1 MNGIT
6 IRMFPKGF
14 KVLEVFSKSAFKHID
29 KMMEREQTLGCEHT
43 MWYIGDIL
51 QDCTPKTYETLVT
64 IITPIN
70 FN

>member
-6 IRMFPKGF
+6 IRMFPTGF

-43 MWYIGDIL
+43 M
-51 QDCTPKTYETLVT
+51 
-64 IITPIN
+64 
-70 FN
+70 